1 LRLQRLT
8 RSAILAAL
16 AMAHSTSGTPSSGSP
31 NKASLALLLLLPV
44 PSLGTAAAMFWWPE
58 LVVGKLVF
66 VTSKLWLVA
75 LPVAWR
81 LWADCEPLSWSPARK
96 GGFGIGAALGL
107 AISIVIIVAYAI
119 AQKLGA
125 IDASLVAERA
135 AKTGLNTLSIYL
147 IGALYWITLNSVL
160 EEYVWR
166 WFVFRKC
173 EVLFGGKA
181 GVIVAA
187 LGFTAHHVVALAAQ
201 FNWPITIIAS
211 LGVFIGGATW
221 NWLYLHYRSIWPG
234 YLSHAIVDV
243 AIFILGYRLIFG
255 GG

>member
-1 LRLQRLT
+1 MANSDSDT
-8 RSAILAAL
+8 HAGGKSA
-16 AMAHSTSGTPSSGSP
+16 
-31 NKASLALLLLLPV
+31 KAFLALLLLLPM

-58 LVVGKLVF
+58 LTLGKLLF
-66 VTSKLWLVA
+66 AASKLWLVA
-75 LPVAWR
+75 LPVAWK
-81 LWADCEPLSWSPARK
+81 LWADREPLSWSPARN

-107 AISIVIIVAYAI
+107 VISIVIFAAYAI

-125 IDASLVAERA
+125 IDASLVADRA
-135 AKTGLNTLSIYL
+135 AKTGLNTLGIYL
-147 IGALYWITLNSVL
+147 LGALYWITLNSVL

-173 EVLFGGKA
+173 EVLIGGKA

-187 LGFTAHHVVALAAQ
+187 LGFTAHHVIALAAQ
-201 FNWPITIIAS
+201 FNWPITLLAS

-221 NWLYLHYRSIWPG
+221 NWLYLRYRSIWPG

-255 GG
+255 SG